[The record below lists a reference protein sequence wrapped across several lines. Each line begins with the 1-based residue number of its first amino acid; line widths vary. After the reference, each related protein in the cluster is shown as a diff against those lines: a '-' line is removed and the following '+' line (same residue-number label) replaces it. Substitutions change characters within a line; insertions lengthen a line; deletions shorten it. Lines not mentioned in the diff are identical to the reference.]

1 MKKEIKIALVA
12 IAAIVILFSG
22 MNFLKGISL
31 FSEKNV
37 YYARFSNIN
46 GLTANNPIFANGY
59 QVGLVKDIQF
69 DYSGQG
75 DIIVAFT
82 LDDKMH
88 LPVGTAAAIESDF
101 MGNVRMNLVLPT
113 TNTPLPTGEGAGV
126 GLSPLPTGEGSGMG
140 LLHKGDTIPGS
151 QAEGLMARAA
161 ALLPA
166 VEQMLP
172 KLDSILMSVNTLLAD
187 PSIAR
192 TLHHAE
198 RVTADLTTSTR
209 QLNTLMANLN
219 RQVPALMSKAN
230 GVLDNTQQLT
240 QNLAAVDID
249 ATMQKVDRTLANVE
263 ATAKQLI
270 QSNGTLGLLMND
282 PSLYNR
288 LNGTLNSAEMLLNDV
303 REHPKRYINVSVFGR
318 KSKE

>member
-12 IAAIVILFSG
+12 IVAIAILFFG

-59 QVGLVKDIQF
+59 QVGLVKAIQF

-75 DIIVAFT
+75 DIIVAFS
-82 LDDKMH
+82 LNDKMH

-113 TNTPLPTGEGAGV
+113 TNTPLPTGEG
-126 GLSPLPTGEGSGMG
+126 SEMG

-219 RQVPALMSKAN
+219 RQMPALMSKAD

-263 ATAKQLI
+263 ATAKQLS
-270 QSNGTLGLLMND
+270 QPNGTLGLLMND

>member
-12 IAAIVILFSG
+12 IAAIAILFFG

-75 DIIVAFT
+75 DIIVAFS
-82 LDDKMH
+82 LNDKMH

-101 MGNVRMNLVLPT
+101 MGNVRMNIIFPT
-113 TNTPLPTGEGAGV
+113 NNTPLPTGVGSGV
-126 GLSPLPTGEGSGMG
+126 GLSPLPTGEGAGVG

-161 ALLPA
+161 ALLPT

-263 ATAKQLI
+263 VTAKQLS
-270 QSNGTLGLLMND
+270 QPNGTLGLLMND

>member
-12 IAAIVILFSG
+12 IAAIAILFFG

-59 QVGLVKDIQF
+59 QVGLVKGIQF

-75 DIIVAFT
+75 DIIVAFS
-82 LDDKMH
+82 LNDKMH

-101 MGNVRMNLVLPT
+101 MGNVRMNIVLPT
-113 TNTPLPTGEGAGV
+113 NNT
-126 GLSPLPTGEGSGMG
+126 PLPTGEGSGMG

-198 RVTADLTTSTR
+198 RVTADLTNSTR

-219 RQVPALMSKAN
+219 RQMPALMSKAD

-240 QNLAAVDID
+240 QNLSAID
-249 ATMQKVDRTLANVE
+249 LNTTMQKVDRTLANVE
-263 ATAKQLI
+263 ATAKQLS
-270 QSNGTLGLLMND
+270 QPNGTLGLLMND

>member
-12 IAAIVILFSG
+12 IAAIAILFFG

-75 DIIVAFT
+75 DIIVAFS
-82 LDDKMH
+82 LNDKMH

-101 MGNVRMNLVLPT
+101 MGNVRMNLVFPT
-113 TNTPLPTGEGAGV
+113 NNTPLPTGEGSGV

-219 RQVPALMSKAN
+219 RQMPALMSKAD

-263 ATAKQLI
+263 ATAKQLS
-270 QSNGTLGLLMND
+270 QPNGTLGLLMND